1 MIFDQ
6 NFKRLEVIKESVK
19 LEELNI
25 NNKSFVGYWM
35 SSNQRVNYNY
45 SLNESLKLA
54 KKLKVQHKIFFIYD
68 VKHYNSLPRHKNFML
83 NGLKEVNNQLNS
95 LGHQLYFYTY
105 SESLMKSILKN
116 CISLVVDLTYT
127 NRAKK
132 YQKNVLKNLNLNIY
146 SVDNLYLPIKRVS
159 EKQEYSAAT
168 LRKKYYKELDN

>member
-54 KKLKVQHKIFFIYD
+54 TKLKVKHKIF
-68 VKHYNSLPRHKNFML
+68 LFMMSNITTHCL
-83 NGLKEVNNQLNS
+83 DTK
-95 LGHQLYFYTY
+95 
-105 SESLMKSILKN
+105 IL
-116 CISLVVDLTYT
+116 C
-127 NRAKK
+127 
-132 YQKNVLKNLNLNIY
+132 
-146 SVDNLYLPIKRVS
+146 
-159 EKQEYSAAT
+159 
-168 LRKKYYKELDN
+168 

>member
-68 VKHYNSLPRHKNFML
+68 VKHYNSLPRHK
-83 NGLKEVNNQLNS
+83 
-95 LGHQLYFYTY
+95 
-105 SESLMKSILKN
+105 IL
-116 CISLVVDLTYT
+116 C
-127 NRAKK
+127 
-132 YQKNVLKNLNLNIY
+132 
-146 SVDNLYLPIKRVS
+146 
-159 EKQEYSAAT
+159 
-168 LRKKYYKELDN
+168 